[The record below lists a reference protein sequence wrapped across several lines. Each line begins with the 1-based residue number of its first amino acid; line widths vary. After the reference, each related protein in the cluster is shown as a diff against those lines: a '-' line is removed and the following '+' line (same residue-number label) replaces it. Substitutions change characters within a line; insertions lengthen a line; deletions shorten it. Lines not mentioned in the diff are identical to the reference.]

1 MTPEQMWRG
10 RPDSELVAAAGR
22 LDDYYAEGQWAV
34 LSELA
39 RRGLRMPDGSEPVVP
54 PMPAP
59 EPAAPAVAQTEA
71 AEPVD
76 VYVPAETPVHR
87 NPPFWPPGRAMASVW
102 RGEFSLATTYWGFS
116 QLGGLLLAIPQLGLR
131 MLKYDRVAD
140 VVDGVAVAYA
150 VVVIVGI
157 WRAAARYPGHP
168 FWAGLARAATLAP
181 IVFALI
187 TLATQ
192 QK

>member
-1 MTPEQMWRG
+1 MWRG
-10 RPDSELVAAAGR
+10 RPDGDLVAAAGR

-59 EPAAPAVAQTEA
+59 EPTGPAVTRGDEA

-76 VYVPAETPVHR
+76 VYVPAAESRPR

-102 RGEFSLATTYWGFS
+102 RGEYSLATTYWGFS
-116 QLGGLLLAIPQLGLR
+116 QLGGLLLAIPQFGLR
-131 MLKYDRVAD
+131 LLKYDRVAD

-150 VVVIVGI
+150 VIVIVGI
-157 WRAAARYPGHP
+157 WRAASRYRGHRI
-168 FWAGLARAATLAP
+168 WADLARAATLMP
-181 IVFALI
+181 ILFALVQ
-187 TLATQ
+187 LAAQ